1 MLVYSIIENRI
12 LMQEMEKEQLPTAFD
27 MTDKLNFLRN
37 MQIQKQRLRTFSL
50 NLQKRMNGTDN

>member
-1 MLVYSIIENRI
+1 
-12 LMQEMEKEQLPTAFD
+12 MQEMEKEQLPTAFD